1 MQTQVA
7 SESELIEVL
16 RKKLSM
22 HSSILIGIDGFMR
35 SGKSRLAMKLSSEL
49 GGYRVSLD
57 AYADSGS
64 YKPHYVDKL
73 LLDYFVEDVDKLKRK
88 FPCVVIEG
96 ICLLEVMERVK
107 RPVDSLV
114 YVKRI
119 SQTGLWNDGFR
130 LEDYV
135 TNKAIRENE
144 EGLRKSELDYHVTKG
159 PHEKAELIFERTET
173 NGA

>member
-7 SESELIEVL
+7 SESKLIEVL

-22 HSSILIGIDGFMR
+22 RPSILIGVDGFMG
-35 SGKSRLAMKLSSEL
+35 SGKSRLAMKLASEL

-57 AYADSGS
+57 SYADPGS
-64 YKPHYVDKL
+64 DKAHYVDKL

-107 RPVDSLV
+107 GIVDSLV

-119 SQTGLWNDGFR
+119 SQQGLWHDGFH

-135 TNKAIRENE
+135 TNKAIKENE
-144 EGLRKSELDYHVTKG
+144 EGLRTSEFDYHVAKV